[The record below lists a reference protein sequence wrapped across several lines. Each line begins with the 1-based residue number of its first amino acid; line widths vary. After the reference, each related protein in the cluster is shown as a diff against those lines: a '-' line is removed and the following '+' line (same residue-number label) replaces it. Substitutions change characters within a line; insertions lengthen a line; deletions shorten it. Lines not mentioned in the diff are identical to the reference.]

1 MNLYKNKAMMQIQL
15 DQNDGENIV
24 NELKE
29 YASTLGAALGYE
41 TQEVLE
47 EMSNGDMAHLINTFT
62 KYFGE
67 YIELLESDQ
76 VVISRDK

>member
-1 MNLYKNKAMMQIQL
+1 MQIQL

-24 NELKE
+24 NDLKE
-29 YASTLGAALGYE
+29 YASTLSAALGYE
-41 TQEVLE
+41 TEGILD
-47 EMSNGDMAHLINTFT
+47 EMSSGDMSHLIKTFT

-76 VVISRDK
+76 LVISREK

>member
-1 MNLYKNKAMMQIQL
+1 MQIQV
-15 DQNDGENIV
+15 DQNDGENIA
-24 NELKE
+24 NDLKE
-29 YASTLGAALGYE
+29 YASTLCAALGYE
-41 TQEVLE
+41 TEEILD
-47 EMSNGDMAHLINTFT
+47 EMSSGDMAHLKKTFT